1 MSEPPQS
8 DPSRPWS
15 VVTGASAGLGADFAR
30 QLAAQGRSVILAARR
45 VDRLET
51 LAAELQETYG
61 VSTEVVSVDLAE
73 REGPATLFERST
85 SEGRQIDLLVNN
97 AGFGALGAHLETPG
111 ERHLQMLDLN
121 VTALTDLTH
130 RFASHMLEHGL
141 PSHVVNIASLAGRMP
156 VAGLASY
163 VASKHAVVGLSA
175 SVRLELLGS
184 GVTLGTICPTAVDT
198 RLASGISHAGL
209 MAVEPVDVAEAVVE
223 SWETRTPEIVVP
235 KVLGPLTRLHNALPD
250 RVQGRIR
257 RMLNADR
264 VLTGVDEAARDA
276 YEQDVLAS

>member
-45 VDRLET
+45 VDRLEA

-85 SEGRQIDLLVNN
+85 SEGRPIDLLVNN

-141 PSHVVNIASLAGRMP
+141 PSHVVNIASIASFQPIPNLAAYAASKSYVRDYSEALAYELSATNVAVTCVHPGGTLTEFSE
-156 VAGLASY
+156 VAGMT
-163 VASKHAVVGLSA
+163 LSA
-175 SVRLELLGS
+175 ASEATMMRSEDVVRIALR
-184 GVTLGTICPTAVDT
+184 GVRRRRVHVVTGWMNRIMGWLVAWSPRWVSAK
-198 RLASGISHAGL
+198 ASGWIMGRL
-209 MAVEPVDVAEAVVE
+209 
-223 SWETRTPEIVVP
+223 RT
-235 KVLGPLTRLHNALPD
+235 
-250 RVQGRIR
+250 
-257 RMLNADR
+257 
-264 VLTGVDEAARDA
+264 
-276 YEQDVLAS
+276 